1 MKKLIAVLI
10 ALAMVLSMSVMSF
23 AAFGSIKSP
32 ADIVKEYGSG
42 ETDLEGF
49 FNKCISLEDWQ
60 LSDYGNWW
68 NYIDAN
74 NAIRSQ
80 GIYTKSDDTLMNWD
94 EAWAAYYAC
103 LVGGI
108 TSDPTG
114 AIGEIVGSVQ
124 DGYVEAGDAIKMVGD
139 AAMGGAGG
147 DGGAGDL
154 SGVIDEIIGAI
165 GGGGEEA
172 QPEISTEAYVEELK
186 ALINSGADFETVTT
200 KISGDLESGKIV
212 VSQLPDIAKGLTDL
226 IDAGEIEN
234 NETVQQILEF
244 INGIGGGSGEGVT
257 FPDFGDITLPGDEG
271 NSESGSFL
279 DTILGIIGSIG
290 DIFNPD
296 AGDEPTPDDPADPG
310 TTDTPTE
317 IPDTGD
323 VSFVAVAAVA
333 AVAGVAL
340 VLTRKKHN
348 DAE

>member
-23 AAFGSIKSP
+23 AAFGGVQSP
-32 ADIVKEYGSG
+32 ADIVNDNGSG
-42 ETDLEGF
+42 ESDYPGF
-49 FNKCISLEDWQ
+49 FNKSVSLEDWQ
-60 LSDYGNWW
+60 LSDYANWS
-68 NYIDAN
+68 NYVDAN
-74 NAIRSQ
+74 TDIRNQ
-80 GIYTKSDDTLMNWD
+80 GIYTKEDGTLMNWE
-94 EAWAAYYAC
+94 EAWQAYYA
-103 LVGGI
+103 LLLGGV
-108 TSDPTG
+108 TSDPTT

-124 DGYVEAGDAIKMVGD
+124 GGYVEAGDAIKMVGD

-147 DGGAGDL
+147 DGGAGDM
-154 SGVIDEIIGAI
+154 SGVIDQIIGAI
-165 GGGGEEA
+165 GGGEA
-172 QPEISTEAYVEELK
+172 EPEVSTAAYVEELK
-186 ALINSGADFETVTT
+186 ALINEGADFETIST
-200 KISGDLESGKIV
+200 KISEDIASGKIV
-212 VSQLPDIAKGLTDL
+212 ASQLPDIAKSLTEL

-244 INGIGGGSGEGVT
+244 INGFGGEGEGVT

-296 AGDEPTPDDPADPG
+296 AGDEPADDPADPG
-310 TTDTPTE
+310 TDISTE

-333 AVAGVAL
+333 AVAGAAL
-340 VLTRKKHN
+340 VLTRKKN

>member
-32 ADIVKEYGSG
+32 ADIVNEYGAG
-42 ETDLEGF
+42 ESDKEAF
-49 FNKCISLEDWQ
+49 FNNAVSLEAWQ
-60 LSDYGNWW
+60 LEDYANWW
-68 NYIDAN
+68 KYIDAN
-74 NAIRSQ
+74 KAIRSQ

-103 LVGGI
+103 LLNGA
-108 TSDPTG
+108 SSNPTG

-124 DGYVEAGDAIKMVGD
+124 NGYVEAGDAIKMVGD
-139 AAMGGAGG
+139 AVMGGAGG
-147 DGGAGDL
+147 DGASGDL
-154 SGVIDEIIGAI
+154 SGVIDQIIGSI
-165 GGGGEEA
+165 GGEK
-172 QPEISTEAYVEELK
+172 QPEVSTDAYVEELK
-186 ALINSGADFETVTT
+186 ALINEGAGFETISA
-200 KISGDLESGKIV
+200 KIGDDLASGKIV
-212 VSQLPDIAKGLTDL
+212 ASQLPDIAKGLSAL

-244 INGIGGGSGEGVT
+244 INGLGNGNEGVT
-257 FPDFGDITLPGDEG
+257 FPEFGDITLPVDIG

-296 AGDEPTPDDPADPG
+296 DSTDEPSDPADPG
-310 TTDTPTE
+310 TDTPTE

-323 VSFVAVAAVA
+323 VSFVAVAAVV
-333 AVAGVAL
+333 AVAGAAL